1 MDWSLKE
8 RAVEAEYLEIVR
20 TYHVNI
26 RKRILSNRVAA
37 KWKMKMKN
45 FLENIHF
52 YENCV
57 IIYLYIVSYVVLD
70 NGLLFESIDLNMQ
83 WLKDETYIILLLCMV
98 GR

>member
-37 KWKMKMKN
+37 K
-45 FLENIHF
+45 
-52 YENCV
+52 
-57 IIYLYIVSYVVLD
+57 
-70 NGLLFESIDLNMQ
+70 
-83 WLKDETYIILLLCMV
+83 
-98 GR
+98 